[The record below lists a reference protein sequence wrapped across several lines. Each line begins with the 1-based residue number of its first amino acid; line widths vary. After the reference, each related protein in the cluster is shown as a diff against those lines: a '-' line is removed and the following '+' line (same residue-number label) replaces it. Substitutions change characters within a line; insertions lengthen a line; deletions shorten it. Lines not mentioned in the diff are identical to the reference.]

1 MFKNYLLIAFRN
13 FKKQKSFTLLNMF
26 GLALGLASAILIFLY
41 VTDELRYDVMHPYYK
56 DTYRIGTTWKNPDG
70 RVFNNIEAPG
80 YFIRYLKDNRP
91 EVKEATRI
99 AYIGYPTSLHHKA
112 KDKIILTEEIRWA
125 ESNFDKI
132 LAFDLVRGNRQTM
145 FENPMTIVVSETG
158 ARKLFGNNDPMGQTI
173 SIKHRFAT
181 DDKEIDVLVTG
192 IYKDYASNS
201 HFKPQFILNLNA
213 MRAVQ
218 GEHFNEFMEGSRF
231 GRFLS
236 FFENYIVLNPNA
248 DIKPINKILDSIAN
262 QMVQSDSQAVA
273 AGWKLVAFTKKLP
286 DIHFDK
292 DNLWE
297 GNTKGD
303 KTYLT
308 IFGIIAAMIV
318 LIACINYMN
327 LATAKSVKRAKE
339 VGLRKS
345 LGSNRGSIAKQF
357 FLESYLM
364 VAGSLIMALL
374 LVILFMQPFNQ
385 LAHKTFSLGSLF
397 NPLMILVILGIVVFM
412 GFISGIYPAL
422 YLSGFEAV
430 SVLKGNI
437 VKGKAA
443 EFFRKGL
450 VTAQYSVA
458 LILIICTFIVIK
470 QMDKLK
476 TTKLNEHGSQLL
488 SIRFGGIADQS
499 RFEFFKRSVLEDP
512 EIKGVTMGNH
522 LPRLD
527 YFGWIGA
534 PSKFPAFG
542 TKELQWN
549 QLNVDYDFPKTYSLE
564 FIAGRDFQ
572 MGNINDSN
580 SLIMNEAAVKALNQ
594 PIDKIMGTTVT
605 MAFDTAKIYKVIGVV
620 KDFPFRS
627 MHQPIE
633 PLFLN
638 PNYHF
643 IDKIVYIKLPVG
655 KFSEKIAA
663 VEKKWRAAFPNT
675 GFDHWFLNDEF
686 NRMYLVEDRVSSLAK
701 AFAALA
707 ILITVL
713 GVFGLAS
720 YTAEQKTKEVG
731 IRKVL
736 GAGQKQV
743 AGLFL
748 NTFLKIFVI
757 ACVVAI
763 PLAWLASYK
772 WLQGF
777 TYRTSISP
785 LVFAASLAGLLLITL
800 LTISYEIW
808 KSVRANPV
816 HSLRTE

>member
-1 MFKNYLLIAFRN
+1 MFRNYLLIAFRN
-13 FKKQKSFTLLNMF
+13 FKKQKLFTLLNMF
-26 GLALGLASAILIFLY
+26 GLALGLASAIFIFLY
-41 VTDELRYDVMHPYYK
+41 VTDELRYDTMHPHYA
-56 DTYRIGTTWKNPDG
+56 DTYRIGTTWKNADG
-70 RVFNNIEAPG
+70 QTFNNIEAPG
-80 YFIRYLKDNRP
+80 YFVKYLKDNRS
-91 EVKEATRI
+91 EVTGAARI
-99 AYIGYPTSLHHKA
+99 ANIGYPTSLNHKA
-112 KDKIILTEEIRWA
+112 KDKILLTEEIRWA
-125 ESNFDKI
+125 EPDFYKVLQFDM
-132 LAFDLVRGNRQTM
+132 LHGNRDKM
-145 FENPMTIVVSETG
+145 FENPMSMVVSESG
-158 ARKLFGNNDPMGQTI
+158 ASKLFGNLDPIGQTI
-173 SIKHRFAT
+173 SLKHKWGT
-181 DDKEIDVLVTG
+181 NDKEIDIMVTG
-192 IYKDYASNS
+192 VYKDYPSNS
-201 HFKPQFILNLNA
+201 HFKPEFIVNVNA
-213 MRAVQ
+213 MRAIHN
-218 GEHFNEFMEGSRF
+218 EHFNDFMEGTRF
-231 GRFLS
+231 GEHMF
-236 FFENYIVLNPNA
+236 FFESYVVLKPHA
-248 DIKPINKILDSIAN
+248 DIKPINSTLASLAD
-262 QMVQSDSQAVA
+262 QMTRSDSNARA
-273 AGWKLVAFTKKLP
+273 NGWSLSAFTKKMSEQ
-286 DIHFDK
+286 HFDK

-297 GNTKGD
+297 GNTRGD

-308 IFGIIAAMIV
+308 IFGIIAGMIV

-327 LATAKSVKRAKE
+327 LATARSVKRAKE

-345 LGSNRGSIAKQF
+345 FGSNRMAIAKQF
-357 FLESYLM
+357 FMESFLM

-374 LVILFMQPFNQ
+374 LVIIFMHPFNQ
-385 LAHKTFSLGSLF
+385 LSHKDFGLGALI
-397 NPLMILVILGIVVFM
+397 NPLMLLIILGIVLFM

-430 SVLKGNI
+430 QVLKGTI

-450 VTAQYSVA
+450 VTVQYSVA

-476 TTKLNEHGSQLL
+476 TSKLNEQGSQLL

-499 RFEFFKRSVLEDP
+499 RYEFFKHSVLEDP
-512 EIKGVTMGNH
+512 EIQGVTMGNH

-534 PSKFPAFG
+534 PVKFTQFD

-549 QLNVDYDFPKTYSLE
+549 QLNVDYDFPKTYNLQ
-564 FIAGRDFQ
+564 FVAGRDFQ
-572 MGNINDSN
+572 TGNINDS
-580 SLIMNEAAVKALNQ
+580 SSFIMNEAGVKALNQ
-594 PIDKIMGTTVT
+594 PIEKIIGTSARL
-605 MAFDTAKIYKVIGVV
+605 AFDTSRVYKIIGVV

-633 PLFLN
+633 PLLLN
-638 PNYHF
+638 PNFHF
-643 IDKIVYIKLPVG
+643 IDKIVYIKLPPG
-655 KFSEKIAA
+655 KFNEKIAA
-663 VEKKWRAAFPNT
+663 VEKKWKTAFPNT
-675 GFDHWFLNDEF
+675 GFDHWFLDDEF
-686 NRMYLVEDRVSSLAK
+686 NRMYLVEGRVSALAK
-701 AFAALA
+701 AFAVLA
-707 ILITVL
+707 ILITIL
-713 GVFGLAS
+713 GVFGLAT

-748 NTFLKIFVI
+748 NTFLKIFAI

-763 PLAWLASYK
+763 PLAWLTAYK

-785 LVFAASLAGLLLITL
+785 LVFALSLFGLLLITL

-816 HSLRTE
+816 KSLRTE